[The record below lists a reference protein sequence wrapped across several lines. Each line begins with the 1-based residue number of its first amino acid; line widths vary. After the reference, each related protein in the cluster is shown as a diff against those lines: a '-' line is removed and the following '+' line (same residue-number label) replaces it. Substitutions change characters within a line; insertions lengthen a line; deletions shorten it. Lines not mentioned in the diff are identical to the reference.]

1 MKQRVTAILV
11 ALALVGGA
19 AYLRSV
25 LHDDQ
30 ADRNATNRGGGT
42 PVVACTP
49 DLQAVCEAL
58 AAKGAIAAHTPTL
71 DLDQASDVAAVKD
84 LDGWITWDPAPGVAN
99 ADGTDPAWDEPLVLA
114 SAPLTLLL
122 ADNARPAN
130 CRAKV
135 TWSCLAGSV
144 PTETA
149 IGLGDSQAAEGIVRI
164 APVATELSEDRDY
177 TTLDS
182 NKLRALLSGPLV
194 AIDEDAMVQ
203 GTALI
208 IQNGSF
214 AGVVGPELLMERLAK
229 SAQERG
235 VTSEPVTPTF
245 EATVVL
251 APRSG
256 GRGVGGLGDC
266 SGRAAAD
273 AALRG
278 AGVAPC
284 TGKLAADDLAGFL
297 FQVRKKV
304 G

>member
-1 MKQRVTAILV
+1 MTAILV
-11 ALALVGGA
+11 ALALVVGA

-30 ADRNATNRGGGT
+30 ADGNATNHGSGT

-49 DLQAVCEAL
+49 DLQPVCDAL

-71 DLDQASDVAAVKD
+71 DLDRASDPAAIKD
-84 LDGWITWDPAPGVAN
+84 LDGWITWDPAPGI
-99 ADGTDPAWDEPLVLA
+99 ADADATDRAWDQPLVMG
-114 SAPLTLLL
+114 SAPMVLLV
-122 ADNARPAN
+122 ADNARPAS

-135 TWSCLAGSV
+135 TWGCLAGSA

-149 IGLGDSQAAEGIVRI
+149 IGLGDPRAAEGIVRI
-164 APVATELSEDRDY
+164 APVATELSTDRDY
-177 TTLDS
+177 TTLNS
-182 NKLRALLSGPLV
+182 NKLQALLSGPLV
-194 AIDEDAMVQ
+194 AVGEDAMAQ

-208 IQNGSF
+208 TQNGSL
-214 AGVVGPELLMERLAK
+214 AGVVGPKLLMDRLA
-229 SAQERG
+229 SGPRAGRA
-235 VTSEPVTPTF
+235 TSEPVTPRF
-245 EATVVL
+245 DATVVL
-251 APRSG
+251 APRAG
-256 GRGVGGLGDC
+256 GDGIGNLGDC

-278 AGVAPC
+278 AGVEPC

-297 FQVRKKV
+297 YQVRKKV